1 MHIDELC
8 KRLAQNITEKEV
20 FFLKVEDITFFKHF
34 KKQNL
39 LNFNDDAGGAVISYL
54 SRLLEH
60 NNNDDTL
67 KSEIIDVINQ
77 NLSLDVNY
85 NYYTFTNLIKLL
97 LKFSNK
103 EIEEKIENYKK
114 LFLMDNSIWLCKS
127 LLIRDITD
135 TKSLYLD
142 CISSL
147 LRYEIEESNSW
158 KTKSAYSFYKSGIYI
173 IDDLLEKSPYKENFI
188 EILKK
193 EDVFEFL
200 KQQYSDIYQQC
211 DDISYLDRQY
221 IENFEKDI
229 QREKTYNI
237 QNLMVKYMAIHLK
250 TQRNETKV
258 SNLLES
264 EIPMFRKLG
273 FYAICCNFEQ
283 YKDTFFKAFN
293 NVQEIDIGYCLYEI
307 MTIFEYI
314 NVNDKDCTWGNEI
327 KDKLFSLNEHLKFRL
342 LHSLK
347 NHEIFIDEFL
357 ILKDKY
363 KTEIEDPKI
372 TFRIRSS
379 VVQQKSPIDPTELAK
394 KTIADQIR
402 YIDAYIEPDPY
413 DGLSFDTPIVT
424 KSKLLEDFKDIVSQN
439 VNTYLDSNE
448 FNLITSTDVKT
459 AVLDILSKSIEKNED
474 IDFEKVIN
482 LINKYASNVELTEN
496 YNFYCS
502 KLIKVLFNKVPTTLC
517 NKMFEMIEN
526 LIKISEQ
533 SKRIEYSN
541 DIMMDCLNIPV
552 GQYIS
557 LWMQFLACHK
567 DLITIKEAFIKK
579 YKNNRFFYYNLGR
592 FYSYL
597 EPLYDKYMQDSFADD
612 LKNSFLEGFVN
623 SNYNKYEDIK
633 ILFDQYSNE
642 IKRFFEKDE
651 GNITKQNLIYTLIH
665 LLLVH
670 NEKDLYLK
678 LVEGLDETVIKEIF
692 HSILYPTRSKKY
704 DKNEILDLWKS
715 AIDQKVNFAELL
727 LAMFNEYCDD
737 SDILIYSSELTNLFK
752 LYNSN
757 IEYSI
762 ELKEFMDKLFNFL
775 KDITQCDE
783 SDKVKLY
790 NLINELINAISTIAY
805 VDLNMA
811 KSIENIISEYKQK
824 YNANDNVKILCKK
837 ICETVNLIKFSDMF
851 YKYNTD
857 K

>member
-39 LNFNDDAGGAVISYL
+39 LNFNDDAGSAVISYL

-67 KSEIIDVINQ
+67 KSEIIDVVNQ

-114 LFLMDNSIWLCKS
+114 LFLMDNSIRLCKS

-147 LRYEIEESNSW
+147 LRYEIEEANSW
-158 KTKSAYSFYKSGIYI
+158 KTKTAYSFYKSGIYI

-193 EDVFEFL
+193 EDVFDFL
-200 KQQYSDIYQQC
+200 KQQYSDIYKQC
-211 DDISYLDRQY
+211 GDISYLDRQY

-229 QREKTYNI
+229 QREKTYDI
-237 QNLMVKYMAIHLK
+237 QNLIVKYMAIHLK
-250 TQRNETKV
+250 NQKNETKV
-258 SNLLES
+258 SYLLSS
-264 EIPMFRKLG
+264 EIQMFRKLG
-273 FYAICCNFEQ
+273 FYTICYNFEQ
-283 YKDTFFKAFN
+283 YKDIFFNAFN
-293 NVQEIDIGYCLYEI
+293 NIQEIDIEYCLYEI
-307 MTIFEYI
+307 MTILEYI
-314 NVNDKDCTWGNEI
+314 NINDKDCTWGNKI
-327 KDKLFSLNEHLKFRL
+327 KDKIFSLNKHLKFRL

-357 ILKDKY
+357 MLKDKY
-363 KTEIEDPKI
+363 KSEIEDPKV
-372 TFRIRSS
+372 TFRIRSYT
-379 VVQQKSPIDPTELAK
+379 VEQISPIVKTELAK
-394 KTIADQIR
+394 KTIVDQIK
-402 YIDAYIEPDPY
+402 YIDEFEEPEQEDRF
-413 DGLSFDTPIVT
+413 SFDTPIVT
-424 KSKLLEDFKDIVSQN
+424 KNKLLEDFKDILSRN
-439 VNTYLDSNE
+439 VNTYLDCNE
-448 FNLITSTDVKT
+448 FNVITSTDVKI
-459 AVLDILSKSIEKNED
+459 AVFDILSKSIEKNED
-474 IDFEKVIN
+474 IDIEKVIN
-482 LINKYASNVELTEN
+482 LINQYASNVELTEN

-533 SKRIEYSN
+533 SKCVEYTD
-541 DIMMDCLNIPV
+541 DIMMDCLKIPV

-557 LWMQFLACHK
+557 LWMQFLACHE
-567 DLITIKEAFIKK
+567 DLITIKETFIKN
-579 YKNNRFFYYNLGR
+579 YKNNRFFYYNLGC

-597 EPLYDKYMQDSFADD
+597 KPLYDKYMQDSLVED

-623 SNYNKYEDIK
+623 SNYNKDEDIK

-642 IKRFFEKDE
+642 IKKLFEKDDA
-651 GNITKQNLIYTLIH
+651 NITKQNLIYTLIH

-678 LVEGLDETVIKEIF
+678 LVDGLNETVIKEIF
-692 HSILYPTRSKKY
+692 HSILYPTRTKKY
-704 DKNEILDLWKS
+704 DKDKILDLWKS

-737 SDILIYSSELTNLFK
+737 SDILIYSSELANLFK
-752 LYNSN
+752 LYKSN

-762 ELKEFMDKLFNFL
+762 ELNEFMDKLFKFL

-790 NLINELINAISTIAY
+790 NLINELINAISTIAQ
-805 VDLNMA
+805 
-811 KSIENIISEYKQK
+811 QK
-824 YNANDNVKILCKK
+824 
-837 ICETVNLIKFSDMF
+837 
-851 YKYNTD
+851 
-857 K
+857 

>member
-8 KRLAQNITEKEV
+8 KRLAQNITEKDV
-20 FFLKVEDITFFKHF
+20 FFLKVEDIAFFKHF
-34 KKQNL
+34 KKRNL

-54 SRLLEH
+54 IRLLEH
-60 NNNDDTL
+60 NNDDDTL

-77 NLSLDVNY
+77 NLLLDVNY
-85 NYYTFTNLIKLL
+85 NYYTFTNLIKLV

-293 NVQEIDIGYCLYEI
+293 NVQEIYIEYCLYEI
-307 MTIFEYI
+307 MTILEYI
-314 NVNDKDCTWGNEI
+314 NVNDKDCTYGNEI

-357 ILKDKY
+357 MLKDKY
-363 KTEIEDPKI
+363 KSEIEDPKV
-372 TFRIRSS
+372 TFRIRSYT
-379 VVQQKSPIDPTELAK
+379 VEQISPIDKTVLAE
-394 KTIADQIR
+394 KTIVDQIK
-402 YIDAYIEPDPY
+402 YINEFEEPEQEDRF
-413 DGLSFDTPIVT
+413 SFDTPIVT
-424 KSKLLEDFKDIVSQN
+424 KNKLLEDFKDILSRN
-439 VNTYLDSNE
+439 VNTYLDCNE
-448 FNLITSTDVKT
+448 FNIIISTDVKI
-459 AVLDILSKSIEKNED
+459 AVLDILSKSLEKNED
-474 IDFEKVIN
+474 IDIEKVIN
-482 LINKYASNVELTEN
+482 LINQYASDVELTEN

-502 KLIKVLFNKVPTTLC
+502 KLIKVLFNKVP
-517 NKMFEMIEN
+517 
-526 LIKISEQ
+526 
-533 SKRIEYSN
+533 
-541 DIMMDCLNIPV
+541 
-552 GQYIS
+552 
-557 LWMQFLACHK
+557 
-567 DLITIKEAFIKK
+567 
-579 YKNNRFFYYNLGR
+579 
-592 FYSYL
+592 
-597 EPLYDKYMQDSFADD
+597 
-612 LKNSFLEGFVN
+612 
-623 SNYNKYEDIK
+623 
-633 ILFDQYSNE
+633 
-642 IKRFFEKDE
+642 
-651 GNITKQNLIYTLIH
+651 
-665 LLLVH
+665 
-670 NEKDLYLK
+670 
-678 LVEGLDETVIKEIF
+678 
-692 HSILYPTRSKKY
+692 
-704 DKNEILDLWKS
+704 
-715 AIDQKVNFAELL
+715 
-727 LAMFNEYCDD
+727 
-737 SDILIYSSELTNLFK
+737 
-752 LYNSN
+752 
-757 IEYSI
+757 
-762 ELKEFMDKLFNFL
+762 
-775 KDITQCDE
+775 
-783 SDKVKLY
+783 
-790 NLINELINAISTIAY
+790 ST
-805 VDLNMA
+805 
-811 KSIENIISEYKQK
+811 
-824 YNANDNVKILCKK
+824 
-837 ICETVNLIKFSDMF
+837 
-851 YKYNTD
+851 
-857 K
+857 